1 MKRIMALAALVCIM
15 GLVGCTAQVSEN
27 SSENNSEYYDVITPS
42 EIDDGLVSTYDFNVS
57 YANWTNDSRIYLN
70 ALNNNTFVI
79 SSIMHLPIYKFANIE
94 ELNNFKQTFAEVLT
108 MDGRYDESPS
118 FNEATAQYDDDFF
131 SENSLMLVYV
141 TANSGSLR
149 FRLNSYYCDGKS
161 FVAHIEQTKN
171 PEIFTEDMAGW
182 FITIPV
188 PDTLIA
194 DCETFDADLGNIV

>member
-1 MKRIMALAALVCIM
+1 MKKIMTLAALVCIM
-15 GLVGCTAQVSEN
+15 GLVGCTIQVSKN
-27 SSENNSEYYDVITPS
+27 SSENNSDYTTVPPS
-42 EIDDGLVSTYDFNVS
+42 EIDDGLVSVCDFKVS
-57 YANWTNDSRIYLN
+57 YTNWTDDSRIYFN
-70 ALNNNTFVI
+70 ALNRDTFAI
-79 SSIMHLPIYKFANIE
+79 SSIMHLPIYKFANLE

-118 FNEATAQYDDDFF
+118 FNEATAQYDDAFF

-149 FRLNSYYCDGKS
+149 FALNSYYCDGKS
-161 FVAHIEQTKN
+161 FVAHIKPTNN

-188 PDTLIA
+188 SDTLIA
-194 DCETFDADLGNIV
+194 NCETFDAVFGNIK

>member
-1 MKRIMALAALVCIM
+1 MKKITAVMALLCIM
-15 GLVGCTAQVSEN
+15 GLVGCTTQVSQN
-27 SSENNSEYYDVITPS
+27 SSENNSEYNVITPS
-42 EIDDGLVSTYDFNVS
+42 EIDDGLVSTYDFQVS
-57 YANWTNDSRIYLN
+57 YANWTDDSRIYSN
-70 ALNNNTFVI
+70 ALNNNTFAI
-79 SSIMHLPIYKFANIE
+79 SSTIHLPIYKFASTE

-141 TANSGSLR
+141 TAGSGSLR
-149 FRLNSYYCDGKS
+149 FRLNCYYCDGKS
-161 FVAHIEQTKN
+161 FVAHIEQTNN

-194 DCETFDADLGNIV
+194 DCDTFDADFGNIV